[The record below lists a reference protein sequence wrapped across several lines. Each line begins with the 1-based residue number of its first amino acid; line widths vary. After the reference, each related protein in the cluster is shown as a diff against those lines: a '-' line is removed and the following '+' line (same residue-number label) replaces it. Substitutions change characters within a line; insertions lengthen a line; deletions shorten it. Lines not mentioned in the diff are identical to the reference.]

1 MVVWITG
8 FSGAGKTTLAQ
19 AVQRYLKERKG
30 GAPILLDGDVMRR
43 ILKTEWELS
52 YEGRKRLAYI
62 YARLAQALSEEQ
74 GFLVLVATISMF
86 EEVRAWSRQHNARYL
101 EVYLRIGEEERRRRD
116 PKGLY
121 KQNQS
126 MVDASYEEPQHP
138 DLCFDSSIPLEEQVL
153 SVAQRCQESFCP

>member
-19 AVQRYLKERKG
+19 AVQRSLKEKKG
-30 GAPILLDGDVMRR
+30 DVSILLDGDAMRR

-62 YARLAQALSEEQ
+62 YARLAQALSEQ

-86 EEVRAWSRQHNARYL
+86 EEVRAWSRQHNAHYL
-101 EVYLRIGEEERRRRD
+101 EVYLRIGEAERRRRD

-138 DLCFDSSIPLEEQVL
+138 DLCFDISTPLEEQVL
-153 SVAQRCQESFCP
+153 SVVQRCQESFCP